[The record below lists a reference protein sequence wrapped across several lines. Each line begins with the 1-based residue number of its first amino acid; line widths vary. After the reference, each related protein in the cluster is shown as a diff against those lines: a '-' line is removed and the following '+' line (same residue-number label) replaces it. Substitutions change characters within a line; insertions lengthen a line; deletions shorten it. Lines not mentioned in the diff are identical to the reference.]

1 MIALLALAAGPA
13 LPQEAE
19 RTTWTVAA
27 ERVWI
32 APGELVENGVVVI
45 RDGKLVSVG
54 PGSVRED
61 DEGAL
66 HVAAVTAG
74 MIDLSARLT
83 PGFTA
88 VEQSREVTPEM
99 RVDQGL
105 DLFDP
110 AWKRLAAS
118 GVTTVLISPPDEN
131 VIGGLGVVLK
141 TAGSPSVQAR
151 TLKAGAALRGAVGT
165 QPSRRNHPAFGR
177 ADDFYSRRPTTR
189 MGVEYVMRRAFFDAA
204 YSQGDAARAF
214 PGSAQLLDVL
224 AGELPF
230 VVQAFATQDIR
241 TSVYLKEEMQR
252 EGFGSMNLIIDAGAE
267 AWREPDLLVRT
278 ATAVVLPP
286 FPWQGRTQDSA
297 LLPLNTLRVL
307 LDRGLRVALSA
318 HGASAADQALD
329 DQAGFAIRG
338 GATFDE
344 ALSAVTTTPAELI
357 GVDARVGTLAAGKD
371 GDCVLWNGTPFE
383 PTSRVV
389 GVIVDG
395 RLVLDPRPAQDD

>member
-1 MIALLALAAGPA
+1 
-13 LPQEAE
+13 
-19 RTTWTVAA
+19 
-27 ERVWI
+27 
-32 APGELVENGVVVI
+32 
-45 RDGKLVSVG
+45 
-54 PGSVRED
+54 
-61 DEGAL
+61 
-66 HVAAVTAG
+66 
-74 MIDLSARLT
+74 
-83 PGFTA
+83 
-88 VEQSREVTPEM
+88 M
-99 RVDQGL
+99 RVEHAL

-118 GVTTVLISPPDEN
+118 GVTTALINPPDEN

-141 TAGSPSVQAR
+141 TAGPTSSEAR
-151 TLKAGAALRGAVGT
+151 RLKADAALRGAAGT

-189 MGVEYVMRRAFFDAA
+189 MGVEYVLRRAFYDAA
-204 YSQGDAARAF
+204 YSKNDPARAF

-278 ATAVVLPP
+278 GTAVVLPP

-307 LDRGLRVALSA
+307 LDRGVRVALSA
-318 HGASAADQALD
+318 HGATEADQALD
-329 DQAGFAIRG
+329 DQAGFAVRG

-344 ALSAVTTTPAELI
+344 ALAAVTTTPAELI
-357 GVDARVGTLAAGKD
+357 GVTERVGTLTAGKD

-395 RLVLDPRPAQDD
+395 RLVLDPRPAQND